1 MERNIVVRR
10 DPALRKAW
18 STEMDAARSARR
30 SGEGDR
36 EWHHLE
42 RAHILSQPMVGPHVR
57 THVVMLSTAIRRQ
70 DRREVVGQVF
80 RLAVA
85 GPGSVTGRYPL
96 GNTGGADVSAFSP
109 MPIPE
114 DLQAVL
120 DRLDTKETDSRGA
133 RDATAVG

>member
-10 DPALRKAW
+10 DPALRQAW
-18 STEMDAARSARR
+18 STQMDAARSARQ
-30 SGEGDR
+30 SGDGER

-57 THVVMLSTAIRRQ
+57 THVVMLATAVRRH
-70 DRREVVGQVF
+70 DRREAVGQVF

-85 GPGSVTGRYPL
+85 GPGSITGRYPL
-96 GNTGGADVSAFSP
+96 GNTGGADVSAFRP

-120 DRLDTKETDSRGA
+120 DRLDGRETESRGT

>member
-10 DPALRKAW
+10 DPALRQAW
-18 STEMDAARSARR
+18 SGELDAARSARR
-30 SGEGDR
+30 NGDGER

-57 THVVMLSTAIRRQ
+57 THVVMLATAVRRH

-80 RLAVA
+80 RLLVA
-85 GPGSVTGRYPL
+85 GPGSITGRYPL
-96 GNTGGADVSAFSP
+96 GNTGGGDVSAFAP
-109 MPIPE
+109 MSVPA

-120 DRLDTKETDSRGA
+120 DHLDTKETDSRGA
-133 RDATAVG
+133 RNATAVG